1 MQAAI
6 AILETAL
13 EALEI
18 NAPINEREGNIEQA
32 RLERENA
39 EEVREAINFL
49 NYMKGKPREMFAD
62 YV

>member
-39 EEVREAINFL
+39 EEVKEAINWL
-49 NYMKGKPREMFAD
+49 NYMKDKPREVFAD